1 MDLVINSH
9 TLYQLSYAGLTLAL
23 GVQYKYF
30 LFVIFVALN
39 RMGLSFESIFQH
51 PFNNGDGVAKFGH
64 VFQNIPHI

>member
-1 MDLVINSH
+1 
-9 TLYQLSYAGLTLAL
+9 L

-39 RMGLSFESIFQH
+39 RMDLSFKRISQH